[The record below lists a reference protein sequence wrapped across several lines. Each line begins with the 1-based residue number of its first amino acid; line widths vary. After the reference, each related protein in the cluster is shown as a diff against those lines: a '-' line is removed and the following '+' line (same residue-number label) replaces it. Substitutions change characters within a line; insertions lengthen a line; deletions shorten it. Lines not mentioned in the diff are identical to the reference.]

1 MWQCAAKIREE
12 SMRRG
17 EMTKRGRG
25 GHQTDYDPR
34 PWLSMPVAL
43 TPPCQLEIRFLAP
56 FTSLSAARVFL
67 CSLPFYY
74 QMSSKKNTFVFTAC
88 FIRAS
93 LPTFLVESGGV
104 HGYLSLHDK
113 ITVGDSFW
121 DWSWASA
128 AKHIWGKKMLR
139 KVDWIFFFLK
149 RNRIIYVTIPPKSLK
164 RYNFSLKM

>member
-25 GHQTDYDPR
+25 DRLWPPTMIIYACSPDPPVPIRDKVSCPLHLPLCCTCVPVFFAFLLPNVYD
-34 PWLSMPVAL
+34 L
-43 TPPCQLEIRFLAP
+43 Q
-56 FTSLSAARVFL
+56 
-67 CSLPFYY
+67 
-74 QMSSKKNTFVFTAC
+74 KKNTFVFTAC

-128 AKHIWGKKMLR
+128 AKHIWRKKMLR
-139 KVDWIFFFLK
+139 KVDWIFFFK
-149 RNRIIYVTIPPKSLK
+149 EESNHIC
-164 RYNFSLKM
+164 YNSSQES